1 MQQKPKAFTLS
12 RATIQLMIR
21 FRGHIL
27 DAILLFRSS
36 FMSATAVLYVLLW
49 HDIMGY
55 FVFFSMILMS
65 GFMAENYCNTMALQL
80 PISLYSLL
88 T

>member
-12 RATIQLMIR
+12 RATIQLTIR
-21 FRGHIL
+21 FRGGHIL
-27 DAILLFRSS
+27 DAIFLLFRIS

-65 GFMAENYCNTMALQL
+65 GFMAENYCNTMA
-80 PISLYSLL
+80 
-88 T
+88 